1 MWWLSPLVHAKF
13 FGKSAIMRGITFDNA
28 SGPGA
33 RVLRWKIVK
42 MIVVLGWVG
51 GGVYV
56 DVAGKSSS
64 AGNLPKYA
72 KPPTPISAFIPD
84 LF

>member
-1 MWWLSPLVHAKF
+1 
-13 FGKSAIMRGITFDNA
+13 
-28 SGPGA
+28 
-33 RVLRWKIVK
+33 

-64 AGNLPKYA
+64 DGNLPKYA